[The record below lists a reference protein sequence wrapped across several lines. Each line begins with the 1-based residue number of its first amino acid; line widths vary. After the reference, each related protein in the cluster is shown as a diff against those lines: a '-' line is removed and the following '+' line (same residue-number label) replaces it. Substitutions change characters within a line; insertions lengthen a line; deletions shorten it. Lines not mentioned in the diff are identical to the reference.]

1 MSEKQQVIVIEDD
14 EDVCFGCV
22 QTLKLEGID
31 AIGVDSVEK
40 LNLLDVRAF
49 HGVIVTDI
57 WLPGMNGL
65 DYLQQLM
72 GEDSELPVILITGH
86 GNIETAVKAMRDGA
100 YDFIEK
106 PFKPEQL
113 VVVIRRALDKRQL
126 VMKVRALRHELNHS
140 KGLESRLIGRSDA
153 IVRLRK
159 TIKQV
164 APLPTNVML
173 LGETGT
179 GKDLVANCLHE
190 LSGRSGEFVPL
201 NCGGLPESLFESE
214 VFGHEPG
221 AFSGATKRRI
231 GKIEYANKGTLFLD
245 EIESMPMQMQ
255 VKFLRVLQ
263 DQKVERLGENQS
275 RSVDFRTIAASK
287 VNLAEMAE
295 RGEFRSD
302 LNFRLN
308 VVTLSIPPLR
318 ERRED
323 IPLLFAKFVQQMS
336 ERLASPVP
344 EVDSQ
349 LVHKLMAYE
358 WPGNVREL
366 RNVAERFVLGLD
378 VADFA
383 SEKEYNLDDYVSR
396 FEKTLIIDELRRH
409 DGNISQSAEALG
421 IPKTTLYSRI
431 RKLDIEPRKLNTR
444 Y

>member
-31 AIGVDSVEK
+31 AIGVDAVEK
-40 LNLLDVRAF
+40 LQSLDVREF

-57 WLPGMNGL
+57 WLPGMSGL

-72 GEDSELPVILITGH
+72 GDDPELPVILITGH
-86 GNIETAVKAMRDGA
+86 GNIETAVQAMRDGA

-113 VVVIRRALDKRQL
+113 VAVIHRALDKRQL
-126 VMKVRALRHELNHS
+126 VMKVRSLRHQLNQS
-140 KGLESRLIGRSDA
+140 KGLESRIIGGSDA
-153 IVRLRK
+153 IVQLRK

-164 APLPTNVML
+164 APLPTNIML

-263 DQKVERLGENQS
+263 DQKVERLGDNQP
-275 RSVDFRTIAASK
+275 RSVDFRTVAATK
-287 VNLAEMAE
+287 ANLAEMAE
-295 RGEFRSD
+295 RGEFRAD

-308 VVTLSIPPLR
+308 VVTLIIPPLR

-323 IPLLFAKFVQQMS
+323 IPLLFAKFTQEMS

-349 LVHKLMAYE
+349 LMHKLMTHE

-366 RNVAERFVLGLD
+366 RNVAERFVLGLN

-383 SEKEYNLDDYVSR
+383 NEREYNLDDYIAS

-409 DGNISQSAEALG
+409 DGNISQSAQVLG

-431 RKLDIEPRKLNTR
+431 RKLGIEPRKLKIPD
-444 Y
+444 